1 MGKLTEKLK
10 IKNTDGVE
18 ENTIKIE
25 VWYGCEGSQKDG
37 AWTFSSSYLRLR
49 IKYIVGKAHV
59 HTQKCLHMTI
69 CRYMYYINIIK
80 QHTALKNMLAFTDH
94 KVKCGM

>member
-1 MGKLTEKLK
+1 MRKLTEKLK
-10 IKNTDGVE
+10 IMNTDGIE

-49 IKYIVGKAHV
+49 IKYIVRKAHV
-59 HTQKCLHMTI
+59 HTQKGLSITI
-69 CRYMYYINIIK
+69 CRYMLLVYTNS
-80 QHTALKNMLAFTDH
+80 AWL
-94 KVKCGM
+94 